1 VVQKIN
7 ELMIKQLRKRHL
19 QIWALWAVLIPVWII
34 VSWMA
39 VPKKVTQELLNPV
52 TLRNTNVTLVSVEK
66 ENYKLSLL
74 LDTAKDKDLLNL
86 EFINKKKNDLPS
98 FLLYRLTDTT
108 TINIDKQEI
117 LGRIGSRS
125 PQYFP
130 LTYIYI
136 RSCFEFSN
144 LAKFVLYDIE
154 KKQPID
160 TLIFKVSNTGIVL

>member
-1 VVQKIN
+1 
-7 ELMIKQLRKRHL
+7 MIKQLRKRHL
-19 QIWALWAVLIPVWII
+19 QIWALWAVLIPVGII
-34 VSWMA
+34 VAWMA
-39 VPKKVTQELLNPV
+39 VPKKVTQELLTPV

-66 ENYKLSLL
+66 EDYKLSLL

-144 LAKFVLYDIE
+144 LAKFVLYDIG

>member
-34 VSWMA
+34 VAWMA

-86 EFINKKKNDLPS
+86 EFINKKKNDPPLL
-98 FLLYRLTDTT
+98 LLYRLTDTT
-108 TINIDKQEI
+108 TTNIDKQEI

-154 KKQPID
+154 RNNQ
-160 TLIFKVSNTGIVL
+160 